1 MEAQGKKL
9 PLPVDVVVAKG
20 FSDEAEYRICDV
32 DDVQEDE
39 MILDVGPKT
48 SQQLADILG
57 QAKTIIWNGPLG
69 VFEMDHFK
77 EGTEKLAETI
87 AQATENGAF
96 SIVGGGDTI
105 AAVKKF
111 GIDKKVSYISTGGGA
126 FLEFLE
132 GKTLPAIAVLEE
144 RFEN

>member
-1 MEAQGKKL
+1 
-9 PLPVDVVVAKG
+9 
-20 FSDEAEYRICDV
+20 
-32 DDVQEDE
+32 
-39 MILDVGPKT
+39 
-48 SQQLADILG
+48 
-57 QAKTIIWNGPLG
+57 
-69 VFEMDHFK
+69 MDHFK